1 MKPANSWLKKESDKG
16 YIKKGKKKKRKKESK
31 KGKGMRNLKLLC
43 AYQVLEREED
53 TWSPNYR

>member
-16 YIKKGKKKKRKKESK
+16 YIKEDKKKKKSK

>member
-16 YIKKGKKKKRKKESK
+16 YIKEGKKKKKSK